1 MQSRWLSNNRAN
13 TTQETKTPDIES
25 MDMDTYTRS
34 LHAMNDSL
42 HDLQSDIH
50 RLVWYSVPIIGH
62 RGSFLFIHRPPSPLE
77 LLSIFMN

>member
-1 MQSRWLSNNRAN
+1 MEGDISAVQSRWLSNNRAN
-13 TTQETKTPDIES
+13 AMQEPRTPDIEA

-50 RLVWYSVPIIGH
+50 R
-62 RGSFLFIHRPPSPLE
+62 
-77 LLSIFMN
+77 